1 MDTPE
6 IIAQK
11 SLEFLENAVKNEQQ
25 ITSTSSLP
33 FPKDVMEKSL
43 FKYIPVVINNGMN
56 VVDVKMKIHLACA
69 VLAGC
74 IEESDA
80 AFVGK
85 IEKILDDLSY
95 KSGNKG
101 SQMNIDEK
109 TKELFITK
117 GGTESEIDH
126 YLKILDGIEIER
138 QKLVAIADT
147 RLQDI
152 ISKSL
157 R

>member
-1 MDTPE
+1 M
-6 IIAQK
+6 
-11 SLEFLENAVKNEQQ
+11 
-25 ITSTSSLP
+25 
-33 FPKDVMEKSL
+33 
-43 FKYIPVVINNGMN
+43 
-56 VVDVKMKIHLACA
+56 
-69 VLAGC
+69 
-74 IEESDA
+74 
-80 AFVGK
+80 FVGK

-101 SQMNIDEK
+101 SQLNIDEK
-109 TKELFITK
+109 TKELVIAK

>member
-1 MDTPE
+1 M
-6 IIAQK
+6 
-11 SLEFLENAVKNEQQ
+11 
-25 ITSTSSLP
+25 
-33 FPKDVMEKSL
+33 
-43 FKYIPVVINNGMN
+43 
-56 VVDVKMKIHLACA
+56 
-69 VLAGC
+69 
-74 IEESDA
+74 
-80 AFVGK
+80 GK

-138 QKLVAIADT
+138 QKLVTIADT
-147 RLQDI
+147 RLQEI
-152 ISKSL
+152 TSKSL
-157 R
+157 K